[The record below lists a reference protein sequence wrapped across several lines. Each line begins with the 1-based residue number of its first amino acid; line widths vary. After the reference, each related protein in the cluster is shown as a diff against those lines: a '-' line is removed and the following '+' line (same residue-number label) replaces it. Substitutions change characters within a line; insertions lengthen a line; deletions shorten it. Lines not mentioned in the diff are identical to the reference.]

1 MSAAGIPA
9 LLVNLRRTHT
19 LLTGV
24 VCAGLAGGALLHA
37 AGHASAGDA
46 IWAAGVALVLIPLT
60 ISVLRALLHGQVGVD
75 VIALLAMSGSLVLGE
90 YLAGG
95 VIALMLT
102 GGNALEEYAQG
113 KASRELSML
122 VSRAPREAHLRTG
135 NQITEIA
142 ASDVTVDDTVVV
154 RAGEIVPVDGVIL
167 DHPAV
172 LDQSSLTGEP
182 LPVTL
187 QPGHL
192 VMSGTTN
199 AGNSFELRALRTA
212 RDSMYASIVE
222 LVEHAI
228 ARRAPMVRMADRF
241 AVGFLGVTLVLAL
254 GSWLATGEAIRAL
267 AVLVIA
273 TPCPLILAPPV
284 ALVAGTSKAARRGI
298 IVKGGAAI
306 ERLGRISTVLIDKTG
321 TVTLGTPNIVNV
333 SSHNAAF
340 TPDQMLRLAGALEQL
355 SVHSMGEAIAHAAS
369 TSRPLAIP
377 TDVEET
383 PGQGLT
389 GTVNDH
395 RVTVGSA
402 GFLTSK
408 GIPIPSSDP
417 EDGIAH
423 VHIGVDGVHAG
434 TIDMQ
439 DTPRVDAANLGGL
452 LRTVGVDRVVMV
464 TGDHATPAQRVAAF
478 AGIDEVHADC
488 TPTRKLA
495 VLHELTQDARPR
507 GVVMVGDG
515 VNDAPA
521 LAAADVGIAMGSAGA
536 TAASESAE
544 AIILPGRI
552 SLVAEAI
559 ALGRRSRSIAL
570 QSVVAGMTLSIIG
583 MGVAAAG
590 MLPPVYGALTQEAID
605 LAVIVNALRA
615 LGGTSMTTDPST
627 G

>member
-1 MSAAGIPA
+1 MGD
-9 LLVNLRRTHT
+9 
-19 LLTGV
+19 GV
-24 VCAGLAGGALLHA
+24 
-37 AGHASAGDA
+37 
-46 IWAAGVALVLIPLT
+46 WAASVALVLVPLT
-60 ISVLRALLHGQVGVD
+60 ISVARALLHGRVGVD
-75 VIALLAMSGSLVLGE
+75 IIALLAMAGSLLLGE

-95 VIALMLT
+95 VIALMLS

-113 KASRELSML
+113 RASRELSTL
-122 VSRAPREAHLRTG
+122 ISRAPREAHVRTG
-135 NQITEIA
+135 DHIA
-142 ASDVTVDDTVVV
+142 EVAAADVTVDDVVVV
-154 RAGEIVPVDGVIL
+154 RAGEIVPVDGIVL

-187 QPGHL
+187 PPGHL
-192 VMSGTTN
+192 VMSGTAN

-212 RDSMYASIVE
+212 RDSMYASIVG
-222 LVEHAI
+222 LVESAI

-241 AVGFLGVTLVLAL
+241 AVGFLGITLVLAL
-254 GSWLATGEAIRAL
+254 GSWIVTGEALRAL

-284 ALVAGTSKAARRGI
+284 ALVAGTSQAARRGI

-306 ERLGRISTVLIDKTG
+306 ERLGRIATVLIDKTG
-321 TVTLGTPNIVNV
+321 TVTLGTPNIVNIRTHATTY
-333 SSHNAAF
+333 S
-340 TPDQMLRLAGALEQL
+340 PDQILQMAGALEQM
-355 SVHSMGEAIAHAAS
+355 SVHSMGEAIAHAAAAAA
-369 TSRPLAIP
+369 PLTIP
-377 TDVEET
+377 QDAEER
-383 PGQGLT
+383 PGQGLV
-389 GTVNDH
+389 GTVDGR
-395 RVTVGSA
+395 RVTVGSSAFLAMHGIITPPA
-402 GFLTSK
+402 G
-408 GIPIPSSDP
+408 P

-423 VHIGVDGVHAG
+423 VYVGVDGTHAG
-434 TIDMQ
+434 TIEMQ
-439 DTPRVDAANLGGL
+439 DTPREDAADLCTL
-452 LRTVGVDRVVMV
+452 LHAVGVRRVVMV
-464 TGDHATPAQRVAAF
+464 TGDHETPARRVAAY
-478 AGIDEVHADC
+478 AGIDEVHAEC
-488 TPTRKLA
+488 SPQAKLD
-495 VLHELTQDARPR
+495 VLHELTQDARPL

-552 SLVAEAI
+552 SLVADAI

-570 QSVVAGMTLSIIG
+570 QSVVAGMSLSIIG
-583 MGVAAAG
+583 MGIAAAG

-615 LGGTSMTTDPST
+615 LAGAPMTTGPST